1 MFETKNNLKN
11 KNETG
16 KKNGQTRLKKMAGKK
31 QEINISHLGK
41 RKIIFKMDFSVDML
55 VPRRVT

>member
-1 MFETKNNLKN
+1 MSHTKSSFSGIGVKIQKMSQKKMFETKNNFKN

-31 QEINISHLGK
+31 TGN
-41 RKIIFKMDFSVDML
+41 
-55 VPRRVT
+55 